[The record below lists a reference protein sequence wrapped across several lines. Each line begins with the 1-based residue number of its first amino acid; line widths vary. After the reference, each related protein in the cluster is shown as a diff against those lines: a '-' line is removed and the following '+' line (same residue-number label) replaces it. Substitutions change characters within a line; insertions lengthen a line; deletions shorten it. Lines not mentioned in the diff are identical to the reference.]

1 MNYERI
7 QDSLS
12 NPSPVALI
20 EVSNPSNS
28 TIRVK
33 DIKAIVE
40 TGAGIT
46 SIPES
51 VIERLGALNYTVIRV
66 RSPLDGKNIISKKLY
81 KVTIKFGEES
91 HEIQVLSISR
101 NYALIGRDILN
112 QHRIILDAPNEV
124 WSIEL
129 SRFKKA

>member
-33 DIKAIVE
+33 GIKAIVE

-46 SIPES
+46 SIPEY
-51 VIERLGALNYTVIRV
+51 IIDNLGRSNYTLKRV
-66 RSPLDGKNIISKKLY
+66 RSSLDGKVISRKLY
-81 KVTIKFGEES
+81 RVVIQIGGKS
-91 HEIQVLSISR
+91 HEVEVLGIPGD
-101 NYALIGRDILN
+101 YGVIGRDILN
-112 QHRIILDAPNEV
+112 QYKIILDAPNEV
-124 WSIEL
+124 WSIE
-129 SRFKKA
+129 

>member
-1 MNYERI
+1 MSTNYYERI

-12 NPSPVALI
+12 NPSPFALI

-28 TIRVK
+28 TIRVEG
-33 DIKAIVE
+33 IKAIVE

-51 VIERLGALNYTVIRV
+51 IIEKLGALNYTVIRI
-66 RSPLDGKNIISKKLY
+66 RSPLDSKNTISKKLY
-81 KVTIKFGEES
+81 VVTIEFGEKS

-124 WSIEL
+124 WSIE
-129 SRFKKA
+129 